1 MKKLKFDLAL
11 LIVLVLT
18 ISILVFDLVNTVNS
32 NVKSNINNTSQNPT
46 NTILET
52 EKSEVMGIY
61 NSAPIPTEV
70 VQITPI
76 ISRTLEPTLQ
86 TSTSSPKPTVKPTAK
101 AKVNSSEISK
111 SAVYSSINSYRA
123 SKSLTE
129 IQVDPRLETSALN
142 KAKDMVANNYFDHG
156 NPWSFITSSGYKFDY
171 ASENLAV
178 NYFTSTS
185 LVDGWKNSTTH
196 NLAMLD
202 DRNQH
207 MGFAYLCDITITQYD
222 STCLAVIHF
231 ARETK

>member
-1 MKKLKFDLAL
+1 MKKLKFDL
-11 LIVLVLT
+11 VLATILT
-18 ISILVFDLVNTVNS
+18 LVVSILGFDLVNTANSKVES
-32 NVKSNINNTSQNPT
+32 NVKRTSQNQI
-46 NTILET
+46 NTIL

-61 NSAPIPTEV
+61 NSAPIPTEI

-76 ISRTLEPTLQ
+76 ISPTLEPTLQ

-123 SKSLTE
+123 SKSLPE
-129 IQVDPRLETSALN
+129 IQVDTRLETSALN